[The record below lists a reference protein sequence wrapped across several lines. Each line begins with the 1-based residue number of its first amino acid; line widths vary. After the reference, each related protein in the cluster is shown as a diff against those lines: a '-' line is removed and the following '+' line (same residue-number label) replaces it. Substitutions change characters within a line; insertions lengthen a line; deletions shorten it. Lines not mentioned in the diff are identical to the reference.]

1 MFAWKGGSTLNVG
14 LASLLLTVGATTD
27 DIGGLWVKKDYT
39 ALIIG
44 CRGLGNRLSVL
55 TRHPAHVEEP
65 DAWALLRFAGP
76 DYR

>member
-1 MFAWKGGSTLNVG
+1 MTSE
-14 LASLLLTVGATTD
+14 D
-27 DIGGLWVKKDYT
+27 LWVKKDYT

-65 DAWALLRFAGP
+65 DAWALLPFAGP